1 MIGINMY
8 ALKYYKP
15 EHPSSWSGR
24 IDDLEDMDSF
34 LWHQLIEFID
44 LREKNLKSLQLEKR
58 GFCFL
63 GYCCDR
69 GVRRNLGRSGS
80 DRAPSFIRKELSNH
94 PRSFDDSTQI
104 LDGGNITCPEED
116 QAQVDL
122 ELSTLVAKMLSL
134 NLFPIILGG
143 GHDLATGHYQGIIN
157 SLSKEGKEQPRVG
170 IISFDAHFDLRPYQ
184 SGPSSGSMFAQIADE
199 CIHNKNKLS
208 LFYLG
213 IQKTGNTLALFK
225 KADDIGAQYIFAK
238 DIEDSTLPDVM
249 TKLEEFITKND
260 HIYLTVCTDVFSS
273 AFAPGVSAPQP
284 FGLHP
289 ETGLKLIKHIVASKK
304 VISFD
309 IAEVLP
315 RFDEDNRT
323 AKLAAI
329 IIFALINKLSDS
341 PFYEQ
346 E

>member
-1 MIGINMY
+1 MSE
-8 ALKYYKP
+8 LKHYKP

-24 IDDLEDMDSF
+24 IDDREDMDS
-34 LWHQLIEFID
+34 LRWHQLIEFVD
-44 LREKNLKSLQLEKR
+44 FRKTDMKPHQEGDR

-69 GVRRNLGRSGS
+69 GVKENLGRGGS

-94 PRSFDDSTQI
+94 PRSFDDNTQI
-104 LDGGNITCPEED
+104 LDGGNITCSEED
-116 QAQVDL
+116 QAQVNL
-122 ELSTLVAKMLSL
+122 ELSTLIEKMLTL

-143 GHDLATGHYQGIIN
+143 GHDLAYGHYRGILN
-157 SLSKEGKEQPRVG
+157 ALKKDGNDKPRLG
-170 IISFDAHFDLRPYQ
+170 IISFDAHFDLRPYK
-184 SGPSSGSMFAQIADE
+184 SGLSSGSMFTQIADE
-199 CIHNKNKLS
+199 SAENNSTLS

-225 KADDIGAQYIFAK
+225 KAEEIGALYIFAK
-238 DIEDSTLPDVM
+238 DIEDSTLPDVIK
-249 TKLEEFITKND
+249 KLDKFIAQND
-260 HIYLTVCTDVFSS
+260 HIYITLCSDVFSS

-289 ETGLKLIKHIVASKK
+289 ETGLKLIKHIVDSKK
-304 VISFD
+304 VVSFD

-329 IIFALINKLSDS
+329 IIFAVINKLSDS
-341 PFYEQ
+341 PFYGKE
-346 E
+346 

>member
-1 MIGINMY
+1 MR
-8 ALKYYKP
+8 ALKHYMP

-24 IDDLEDMDSF
+24 IDDREDMDS
-34 LWHQLIEFID
+34 LRWHQLIEFID
-44 LREKNLKSLQLEKR
+44 FRKTDMKPLQEGDR

-69 GVRRNLGRSGS
+69 GVKENLGRGGS
-80 DRAPSFIRKELSNH
+80 DRAPSIIRRELSNH
-94 PRSFDDSTQI
+94 PRSFDAHTQI
-104 LDGGNITCPEED
+104 LDGGNITCLED
-116 QAQVDL
+116 NLDQVTL
-122 ELSTLVAKMLSL
+122 ELSKIVEKMLSL
-134 NLFPIILGG
+134 NLFPIVLGG
-143 GHDLATGHYQGIIN
+143 GHDLAYGHYKGIIN
-157 SLSKEGKEQPRVG
+157 ALKKERKEKLRLG
-170 IISFDAHFDLRPYQ
+170 IISFDAHFDLRPYKNR
-184 SGPSSGSMFAQIADE
+184 PSSGSMFAQIADE
-199 CIHNKNKLS
+199 SAQNNSELS

-225 KADDIGAQYIFAK
+225 KAEEIGAQYIFAK
-238 DIEDSTLPDVM
+238 DIEDSTLPDVIK
-249 TKLEEFITKND
+249 KLDEFITQND
-260 HIYLTVCTDVFSS
+260 HIYLTVCTDIFSS

-289 ETGLKLIKHIVASKK
+289 ETGLKLIKNIVGSRK

-329 IIFALINKLSDS
+329 IIFAVINKLSDS
-341 PFYEQ
+341 PFYGKE
-346 E
+346 